1 MQITYLY
8 PINTIPMKVLSSLH
22 FQLISLFFLIPV
34 LLSAQHEADNW
45 IYGWGIWI
53 NYSTG
58 EPVRVTSPY
67 IPLFS
72 FYGNTSLS
80 DSLGNLLFYSDGI
93 ELYNR
98 SHVLMSNS
106 DGLMGAGFATNP
118 CIAFPMPGDRSKYYF
133 FTVGGKSQNS
143 FRAGAEYS
151 IIDMELDGGNGAI
164 VEGQKNI
171 PLIAADSV
179 FETVQGIKHGS
190 RDAYWVI
197 VRNHRTP
204 NKMLT
209 YLIDQSGVSQTPV
222 VSPCNLFFAYGGDQ
236 GEIMKASADGKF
248 VLYVDRNGTAGNQG
262 LAELFR
268 FNNITGQLTPVLL
281 FHTNS
286 TYNTGAEFS
295 ANSERLYM
303 SHSVSIPSLECR
315 RWVSQYD
322 LSKINDVNQFEQDAY
337 VLTKDTSMFPYGNL
351 LLANNGII
359 YFRHTE
365 SDETN
370 THGYLSE
377 ISSPSLPGPT
387 CNMQLRIIEDSWIW
401 EGLPTFVSSFMAEF
415 DWTGSCAG
423 DSVKFSSR
431 FNPSPVSYQWD
442 FDDPI
447 SGSAN
452 TSTTQNPIHV
462 YETAGEYEV
471 SITVVFPNGTQQ
483 TSTRTVNVF
492 ELPQFDLGDTLR
504 ICVGATA
511 DISPGSGFATY
522 LWSTGSIEPIITV
535 SNPGLYWVKVRNQ
548 GDCEYTDSARVV
560 NYPEIELI
568 DDLLTISPTTC
579 GNQTGAITGLDFG
592 GQPPYS
598 FSWTELISG
607 NVVGHSANLFN
618 LGVGIYQ
625 LSLVDANGCNMPE
638 ATFQIKDVGD
648 LLIDTVT
655 NTNSLCNEHNAEINV
670 IAVSGLGSRIQYF
683 IKHGND
689 TIVQWHNGVF
699 TGLGP
704 GLYYAWATDSS
715 GCTCV
720 YQPPIIITSPDGPV
734 ITGQVML
741 PATAGQADG
750 SIILTATSAA
760 GDTIYYTVNGITLIN
775 NGYFDDLTTGEY
787 LCEVTD
793 ENGCTTTVLITVT
806 MLDIEYLQAI
816 AGDDSACKGQ
826 TAGSPLYVSNFT
838 GVRSFKT
845 TLNYDADIME
855 CIGYI
860 NVNTAL
866 ETDIEP
872 ISYPSQGRITVSWH
886 GSSALTLPENTM
898 MLELVFASRLTGNS
912 VVEWD
917 ASPGINNFL
926 DNNGLE
932 ILVDYTMGSIV
943 VNSVPEIIEPGEEK
957 VCQGGDFIFIPGI
970 TGGTG
975 ALTYRWQNPQGIIT
989 GIPELNINDIS
1000 LADEGSYSLYVTDQ
1014 LYCSDTAFLQLNV
1027 IPNPTANFPTSND
1040 TIYYEQTFFLEATPG
1055 YFSYQWN
1062 TGDTTY
1068 FITGTEEGNYSVII
1082 QTKEGCTTIDSAYLK
1097 NVYMPF
1103 YFNVPNAFT
1112 PNGDDLNDVFR
1123 PVATGDLIRQFSMVI
1138 YNHWGQLIF
1147 ETSNPAE
1154 GWDGKDAPVGVY
1166 SWVISYSDY
1175 MGKLFKM
1182 KGGVTLIR

>member
-1 MQITYLY
+1 MKQFILLIT
-8 PINTIPMKVLSSLH
+8 
-22 FQLISLFFLIPV
+22 
-34 LLSAQHEADNW
+34 LLGVITGTASAQREADNW

-98 SHVLMSNS
+98 SHVLMANS

-118 CIAFPMPGDRSKYYF
+118 CIAFPMPGDHSKYYF

-151 IIDMELDGGNGAI
+151 IIDMELDGNNGAI
-164 VEGQKNI
+164 VEGLKNI

-179 FETVQGIKHGS
+179 YETVQGIKHGS

-197 VRNHRTP
+197 LRNHRTP
-204 NKMLT
+204 NKMLS
-209 YLIDQSGVSQTPV
+209 YLIDQSGVNQTPV
-222 VSPCNLFFAYGGDQ
+222 VSPCNLYFAFGGGQ

-286 TYNTGAEFS
+286 MLNTGAEFS
-295 ANSERLYM
+295 ANSERLYI
-303 SHSVSIPSLECR
+303 SQSDFIPSLTAYR
-315 RWVSQYD
+315 RWVCQYD
-322 LSKINDVNQFEQDAY
+322 LSKINNVTQFEQDAY
-337 VLTKDTSMFPYGNL
+337 VLAKDTSMFPYGNL
-351 LLANNGII
+351 LLANNGSI
-359 YFRHTE
+359 YFRHNDN
-365 SDETN
+365 DETN
-370 THGYLSE
+370 VYSYLSG
-377 ISSPSLPGPT
+377 INNPSLPGPA
-387 CNMQLRIIEDSWIW
+387 CNMQLRVIEDFGIY

-415 DWTGSCAG
+415 DWTGSCLG
-423 DSVKFSSR
+423 DSVKFSSG
-431 FNPSPVSYQWD
+431 FYPEPVSFQWD
-442 FDDPI
+442 FGDPV

-452 TSTTQNPIHV
+452 SSTAQNPIHV

-471 SITVVFPNGTQQ
+471 SVTVVFPNGTQQ
-483 TSTRTVNVF
+483 TSTRTVNIF
-492 ELPQFDLGDTLR
+492 ELPQFNLGDTLR
-504 ICVGATA
+504 ICEGATT
-511 DISPGSGFATY
+511 DLSPGSGFAGY
-522 LWSTGSIEPIITV
+522 LWSTGSVEPTITV
-535 SNPGLYWVKVRNQ
+535 SEPGLYWVKVRNQ
-548 GDCEYTDSARVV
+548 GDCEYTDSVRVIH
-560 NYPEIELI
+560 YPEIELI

-592 GQPPYS
+592 GQPPYTLTWS
-598 FSWTELISG
+598 ELISG
-607 NVVGHSANLFN
+607 NLVGHTPDLFN

-638 ATFQIKDVGD
+638 ATFQIQDVGD

-655 NTNSLCNEHNAEINV
+655 NTNSLCNEYNAEINV

-683 IKHGND
+683 IKHEND

-720 YQPPIIITSPDGPV
+720 YRPPIIITSPDGPV

-750 SIILTATSAA
+750 SIILTANSAA
-760 GDTIYYTVNGITLIN
+760 GDTIYYTVNGITLVN
-775 NGYFDDLTTGEY
+775 NGYFDDLVAGEY

-806 MLDIEYLQAI
+806 TLDIEYLQAI
-816 AGDDSACKGQ
+816 AGDGSACKGQ

-838 GVRSFKT
+838 GVRSFTT
-845 TLNYDADIME
+845 TLNYDASIME

-860 NVNTAL
+860 HVNTLL
-866 ETDIEP
+866 EADIQP
-872 ISYPSQGRITVSWH
+872 IAYPAAGRITISWT
-886 GSSALTLPENTM
+886 GTSSLTLPENTLI
-898 MLELVFASRLTGNS
+898 LELVFASNLNGIST
-912 VVEWD
+912 VEWD
-917 ASPGINNFL
+917 AAPGVNHFL

-932 ILVDYTMGSIV
+932 LIVDYSMGSIV
-943 VNSVPEIIEPGEEK
+943 VNSVPEIIEPGEIK
-957 VCQGGDFIFIPGI
+957 VCQGGDFIFNPGI
-970 TGGTG
+970 AGGTG
-975 ALTYRWQNPQGIIT
+975 AITYRWQDPGGVVT
-989 GIPELNINDIS
+989 AIPELKIDNIS
-1000 LADEGSYSLYVTDQ
+1000 QADEGTYTLYATDQ
-1014 LYCSDTAFLQLNV
+1014 LRCSDTVFLQLNV
-1027 IPNPTANFPTSND
+1027 IPGPTANFPND
-1040 TIYYEQTFFLEATPG
+1040 TISFEQHFTLEATPG
-1055 YFSYQWN
+1055 YFSYQWSN
-1062 TGDTTY
+1062 GDTTY

-1082 QTKEGCTTIDSAYLK
+1082 KTEEGCTTIDSAYLK
-1097 NVYMPF
+1097 NIYMPF
-1103 YFNVPNAFT
+1103 YFNIPNAFT
-1112 PNGDDLNDVFR
+1112 PDGDNLNDVFR
-1123 PVATGDLIRQFSMVI
+1123 PVVTGDLIRQFSMVI
-1138 YNHWGQLIF
+1138 YNRWGQLIF
-1147 ETSNPAE
+1147 ETTNPAE
-1154 GWDGKDAPVGVY
+1154 GWDGKDAPAGVY
-1166 SWVISYSDY
+1166 SWVISYSE
-1175 MGKLFKM
+1175 MVGKVVKLR
-1182 KGGVTLIR
+1182 GSVALIR